1 MQRVL
6 FIYNRHAG
14 KNKTWASLSDIINA
28 MTEQDCLVTT
38 YPTQYRGDAGEA
50 IVRWSGDFDRVVVA
64 GGDGTLSEAV
74 AGARP
79 PAPAPLAGVHP
90 CGHHQRLCQKP
101 EPSPGQPHRP
111 GGHRRHRGALHP

>member
-38 YPTQYRGDAGEA
+38 YPTQYRG
-50 IVRWSGDFDRVVVA
+50 W
-64 GGDGTLSEAV
+64 LS
-74 AGARP
+74 
-79 PAPAPLAGVHP
+79 HP
-90 CGHHQRLCQKP
+90 CTL
-101 EPSPGQPHRP
+101 
-111 GGHRRHRGALHP
+111 LL

>member
-6 FIYNRHAG
+6 FIYTRHAG

-50 IVRWSGDFDRVVVA
+50 IVRWSGDAHWGMLFVA
-64 GGDGTLSEAV
+64 
-74 AGARP
+74 
-79 PAPAPLAGVHP
+79 
-90 CGHHQRLCQKP
+90 LCVGYMLWASFKLKIKQ
-101 EPSPGQPHRP
+101 
-111 GGHRRHRGALHP
+111 

>member
-74 AGARP
+74 AGA
-79 PAPAPLAGVHP
+79 ATAQEAETAGTVWVYVI
-90 CGHHQRLCQKP
+90 P
-101 EPSPGQPHRP
+101 E
-111 GGHRRHRGALHP
+111 